1 MSNSVRGT
9 LRPLSV
15 APMMER
21 TDRHYRRMVR
31 AITKHTLLYTE
42 MVHAE
47 AVVRTDPQ
55 RLIGYDDL
63 EHPLAL
69 QLGGNDPVRL
79 AEAAAIAEGLGYDEV
94 NLNVGCPS
102 DRVRSGAFGAVLMR
116 APEQVAAAV
125 EQMRRAVALP
135 VTVKHRIGV
144 DELDRYEDM
153 EHFVRIVA
161 AAGCD
166 RFTVHARKAWLQ
178 GLSPKENRTVPPLRY
193 ADVHRLKRAF
203 PALHIEINGGLVSLD
218 EAEEQLAEVDAV
230 MIGRAAWDQPMMFA
244 GADARF
250 FGSPARAVEP
260 VSVVEAYRSYAERW
274 LADGERLNALCR
286 PLLNLFAGRPG
297 ARRWRR
303 VISENAH
310 RPEADWCVVE
320 RALEAVS

>member
-1 MSNSVRGT
+1 MADSVRGT

-21 TDRHYRRMVR
+21 TDRHYRRMLR
-31 AITKHTLLYTE
+31 AITEHTLLYTE

-47 AVVRTDPQ
+47 AVLRADAP
-55 RLIGYDDL
+55 RLIGYDAV

-79 AEAAAIAEGLGYDEV
+79 AEAAVIAEGLGYDEV

-116 APEQVAAAV
+116 APERVAAAV
-125 EQMRRAVALP
+125 AAMRRAVALP

-144 DELDRYEDM
+144 DELDAYDDLQR
-153 EHFVRIVA
+153 FVAIVA
-161 AAGCD
+161 EAGCD

-203 PALHIEINGGLVSLD
+203 PQLHIEINGGLLGLD
-218 EAEEQLAEVDAV
+218 EVERHLTAVDAV
-230 MIGRAAWDQPMMFA
+230 MIGRAAWDRPMIFA
-244 GADARF
+244 DADARF
-250 FGSPARAVEP
+250 FGAEP
-260 VSVVEAYRSYAERW
+260 RPVDPVQVVEAYRGYAERW
-274 LADGERLNALCR
+274 LDQGERLTALAR

-297 ARRWRR
+297 ARQWRR
-303 VISENAH
+303 TISENAH
-310 RPEADWCVVE
+310 RPGAGWAVVE
-320 RALEAVS
+320 SALDAVR